1 MSLQSINII
10 PVEIPP
16 PWETAKGS
24 GGPKKTVE
32 TEGHA
37 CDNPDCCY
45 FLIRDAQL
53 HALVGS
59 GIRGETDDIQRL
71 RCQACG
77 KRFSVRRH
85 TALQE
90 LKITPERVELAMNLA
105 AEGVSI
111 AVIARALGHCEE
123 TIAGWLERAGR
134 QARLLHEYH
143 FHDLA
148 LPYLQIDELQTRI
161 RAGAGQKAWLWVSV
175 APGTK
180 IIPVLT
186 LTIGGRKTDDAM
198 LFIHENVLRLADHCI
213 PLFTS
218 DGLRQYF
225 WASSAHFGH
234 WTLPPRK
241 RVPHWMVDE
250 RLQYGQLIKKRQ
262 GRKIKTSKTRIMC
275 GSRKET
281 YDTLEALGF
290 SPGINSSYVE
300 RFNLTLRHLVASLAR
315 RTWALAQT
323 EEKMMQ
329 RLEWDRAYYHFVR
342 IHSSLSLGK
351 HLPRL
356 QRERTP
362 AMAAG
367 FTGHRWRT
375 LDILS
380 LPLVA
385 EGGG

>member
-1 MSLQSINII
+1 
-10 PVEIPP
+10 
-16 PWETAKGS
+16 
-24 GGPKKTVE
+24 
-32 TEGHA
+32 
-37 CDNPDCCY
+37 
-45 FLIRDAQL
+45 
-53 HALVGS
+53 
-59 GIRGETDDIQRL
+59 
-71 RCQACG
+71 
-77 KRFSVRRH
+77 
-85 TALQE
+85 
-90 LKITPERVELAMNLA
+90 
-105 AEGVSI
+105 
-111 AVIARALGHCEE
+111 
-123 TIAGWLERAGR
+123 
-134 QARLLHEYH
+134 
-143 FHDLA
+143 
-148 LPYLQIDELQTRI
+148 
-161 RAGAGQKAWLWVSV
+161 
-175 APGTK
+175 
-180 IIPVLT
+180 
-186 LTIGGRKTDDAM
+186 
-198 LFIHENVLRLADHCI
+198 
-213 PLFTS
+213 
-218 DGLRQYF
+218 
-225 WASSAHFGH
+225 
-234 WTLPPRK
+234 
-241 RVPHWMVDE
+241 MVDE
-250 RLQYGQLIKKRQ
+250 GLQYGQLIKKRQ

-329 RLEWDRAYYHFVR
+329 RLEWGRAYYHFVR